1 MKHATIIEFPR
12 SRKKKGKEKDRG
24 VNSGKKGRVY
34 SRAGML
40 WVDFRYIGN
49 RVREPSGLQD
59 TPTHRDSVRKQLDL
73 ILAEIEIGQLEFA
86 KRFPN
91 SKRKDYFTHL
101 EGRTLRTDPKDVL
114 FSDYVDHWLKEME
127 PGMSKNQMRD
137 YNTALSCHILSFFDS
152 TPFSEFRPILVKK
165 FLSRLKGKK
174 NRYGEPFSPKT
185 IHNYL
190 IPLRVITRD
199 AFEEYGWD
207 DLKDPFW
214 RLKLPKPRRKRVE
227 PFNFH
232 EWVLL
237 MENIFPWYRPYFEF
251 AVQTGLRPSEQVAL
265 RWTSIDE
272 GYIHIERSI
281 VRKVEKAEL
290 KTEGSFRGIEL
301 RPKMIETLQAQWEM
315 TKGFGRPYVF
325 VNTEGRPIQQENLGN
340 KIWRLAL
347 EKAGVPYKRMYET
360 RHTFAS
366 WALAA
371 GESPEWVAKTLGHVN
386 ALMVY
391 RTYGRYVPNLTRMD
405 GSAFERRYADATKEK
420 SNPNFGHNRGHNGQ
434 NWDCSTT
441 LSICNNTDF
450 LWSGRLGLKLPLL
463 DA

>member
-1 MKHATIIEFPR
+1 M
-12 SRKKKGKEKDRG
+12 
-24 VNSGKKGRVY
+24 
-34 SRAGML
+34 
-40 WVDFRYIGN
+40 
-49 RVREPSGLQD
+49 
-59 TPTHRDSVRKQLDL
+59 
-73 ILAEIEIGQLEFA
+73 
-86 KRFPN
+86 
-91 SKRKDYFTHL
+91 
-101 EGRTLRTDPKDVL
+101 
-114 FSDYVDHWLKEME
+114 
-127 PGMSKNQMRD
+127 
-137 YNTALSCHILSFFDS
+137 
-152 TPFSEFRPILVKK
+152 
-165 FLSRLKGKK
+165 
-174 NRYGEPFSPKT
+174 
-185 IHNYL
+185 
-190 IPLRVITRD
+190 
-199 AFEEYGWD
+199 
-207 DLKDPFW
+207 
-214 RLKLPKPRRKRVE
+214 
-227 PFNFH
+227 
-232 EWVLL
+232 
-237 MENIFPWYRPYFEF
+237 
-251 AVQTGLRPSEQVAL
+251 AL

-340 KIWRLAL
+340 KIWRPAL
-347 EKAGVPYKRMYET
+347 EKTGVPYKRMYET